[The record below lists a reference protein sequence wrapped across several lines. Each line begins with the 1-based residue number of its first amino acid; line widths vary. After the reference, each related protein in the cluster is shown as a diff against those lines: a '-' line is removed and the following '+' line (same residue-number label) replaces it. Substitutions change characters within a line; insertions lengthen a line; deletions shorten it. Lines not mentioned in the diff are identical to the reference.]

1 MPPQQGVLL
10 MKRAAY
16 VLLLCLSTLLFLS
29 ACGKK
34 EEKTHLVVWTD
45 MNETKSLNAATARF
59 TARTGVPVKIVR
71 VPLIELQPKFQVA
84 APVRQGPDLVT
95 GPHNWVGPFATA
107 GLISPVELTPDEATK
122 YLPVSLKVMSFEG
135 KIYGLPVS
143 VEAPGLIYNKK
154 FVSKPPQ
161 TMKELIAI
169 AQEIDSG
176 KYGDV
181 KGFMYEMVD
190 FYFSWAFFGGYGA
203 YIFKDTPQ
211 GLDPKDVGLDS
222 PEAVQ
227 AAQLILDFIKKY
239 HLMEQGVTKDI
250 ADGRFLDNKLAM
262 TYNGPW
268 TLVNYKKQGI
278 SYGFAPLPKLDN
290 GRYPSPLVSV
300 LGVMLNRETRHR
312 ELAIDLM
319 KEICSGES
327 QIDIYLE
334 GGRIPSRLDA
344 QDDPRLALQ
353 AVLKENAGPGGDAP
367 DAGAAGGNVSGEPD
381 TGYRALSTIGG
392 LSYAMDV
399 TFVPNE
405 EVKGILESAR
415 VGTPM
420 PNIPAFTQ
428 VWQPMK
434 EALQLITMEKQSP
447 EEALKMQVDRI
458 RKDIT
463 RMMR

>member
-1 MPPQQGVLL
+1 
-10 MKRAAY
+10 MKRTVY
-16 VLLLCLSTLLFLS
+16 VLLLCLLVLLILS

-34 EEKTHLVVWTD
+34 DNKTRLVIWTD
-45 MNETKSLNAATARF
+45 MNETKSLGAATGRF
-59 TARTGVPVKIVR
+59 TARTGVPVTIVR

-84 APVRQGPDLVT
+84 SPVRHGPDLVT
-95 GPHNWVGPFATA
+95 GPHNWIGPFATA
-107 GLISPVELTPDEATK
+107 GLISPIELTREESQK

-154 FVSKPPQ
+154 FISKPPE
-161 TMKELIAI
+161 TMKELIET

-176 KYGDV
+176 KFGDV

-203 YIFKDTPQ
+203 YIFKETPQ
-211 GLDPKDVGLDS
+211 GLDPHDVGLDT
-222 PEAVQ
+222 PEAVK
-227 AAQLILDFIKKY
+227 AAQLILDLVKKY
-239 HLMEQGVTKDI
+239 HLMEQGMTKDI
-250 ADGRFLDNKLAM
+250 ADGRFIDNKLAM

-268 TLVNYKKQGI
+268 ALVNYKKQGI

-290 GRYPSPLVSV
+290 GKYPSPLVSV
-300 LGVMLNRETRHR
+300 LGVMLNKETRHR
-312 ELAIDLM
+312 ELAIELL
-319 KEICSGES
+319 KEICSRES

-344 QDDPRLALQ
+344 QDDNRLAMQ
-353 AVLKENAGPGGDAP
+353 AVLKEDAETSGRENAGSSQGTGLNDTS
-367 DAGAAGGNVSGEPD
+367 SGEPD
-381 TGYRALSTIGG
+381 TGYRALSLIGG
-392 LSYAMDV
+392 LSYAMDIA
-399 TFVPNE
+399 FIPNS
-405 EVKGILESAR
+405 EVKGILDSAR

-434 EALQLITMEKQSP
+434 EALQLITMEKLTP
-447 EEALKMQVDRI
+447 EEALKMEVDRI

>member
-1 MPPQQGVLL
+1 
-10 MKRAAY
+10 MKQAIF
-16 VLLLCLSTLLFLS
+16 VLLLCLFSLFILS
-29 ACGKK
+29 GCGKK
-34 EEKTHLVVWTD
+34 EDRNRLVIWTD
-45 MNETKSLNAATARF
+45 MNETKSLSAATGRF
-59 TARTGVPVKIVR
+59 TARTGVPVTIVR
-71 VPLIELQPKFQVA
+71 VPLIELQPKYQVA
-84 APVRQGPDLVT
+84 APVRHGPDIVT
-95 GPHNWVGPFATA
+95 GPHNWIGPFATA
-107 GLISPVELTPDEATK
+107 GLISPVELTQEEIQK

-135 KIYGLPVS
+135 KLYGLPVS

-154 FVSKPPQ
+154 FISRPPE
-161 TMKELIAI
+161 TMKELIET

-181 KGFMYEMVD
+181 KGFMYEMAD

-211 GLDPKDVGLDS
+211 GLDPHDVGLDT
-222 PEAVQ
+222 PEAVK
-227 AAQLILDFIKKY
+227 AAQFILDFVKKY
-239 HLMEQGVTKDI
+239 HLMEQGMTKDI

-262 TYNGPW
+262 TFNGPW

-290 GRYPSPLVSV
+290 GKYPSPLVSV
-300 LGVMLNRETRHR
+300 LGAMLNKETRHR
-312 ELAIDLM
+312 ELAIELL
-319 KEICSGES
+319 KEICSKES

-353 AVLKENAGPGGDAP
+353 AVLKEDTEPQGMENAGSLKNTGRTASSSD
-367 DAGAAGGNVSGEPD
+367 EPD
-381 TGYRALSTIGG
+381 TGYRALSLIGG
-392 LSYAMDV
+392 LSYALDI
-399 TFVPNE
+399 TFIPNS
-405 EVKGILESAR
+405 EVKGILDSAG

-434 EALQLITMEKQSP
+434 EALQLITMEKLTPQ
-447 EEALKMQVDRI
+447 EALRMEVDRI